1 MLLRQNNFSK
11 NIHNFFDDFGC
22 FKKALLTFFGSFG
35 SAFANALAFSF
46 FALGLSVFFLSFASF
61 SSFAL
66 ADSKQNLSIV
76 KQIQAYPDSA
86 QDRLDVLLLL
96 DSSFRGEVG
105 SATIADERL
114 SVISSVGLQEK
125 WSKSFANSP
134 ISKLEIIPHNNNLYI
149 NAKGRKRY
157 YLKPSISKDKSTLRL
172 SFYAADSQVLDS
184 LLSTTPTL
192 KATPIEEVF
201 SDLQA
206 SRISNK
212 ISQISSDSPNGTNP
226 FAYTAQNTQ
235 TRTDIG
241 LDSALQPSTKPSQAN
256 SQNAKNAQDDAL
268 FNWAAIAQG
277 AEFNASD
284 YVLYLAVFAFV
295 IALLVLL
302 RYVIRRSGNANAS
315 IKVVSQSQIDSKN
328 KVVIFETKDYF
339 YMVLLGEKNNILID
353 KIPRG
358 GASLSAKP
366 LTVGSVLESLGEPK
380 STQSRLKT
388 TPSASQ
394 SASRVATP
402 SALSSPSLATPKP
415 STKPRSA
422 TPQAATPKPSPLES
436 LTIGNENS
444 FNQDFWDALKSGK
457 R

>member
-1 MLLRQNNFSK
+1 MLPRQNNFNK
-11 NIHNFFDDFGC
+11 IFHNFFDDFWC
-22 FKKALLTFFGSFG
+22 FKRARLAFFGFFGSV
-35 SAFANALAFSF
+35 FSF
-46 FALGLSVFFLSFASF
+46 FALFVLALNSLFLSFAF
-61 SSFAL
+61 
-66 ADSKQNLSIV
+66 ADSKTSQNLSIV

-105 SATIADERL
+105 SATIADDRL
-114 SVISSVGLQEK
+114 SVISGVGLQEK

-206 SRISNK
+206 SKISNK
-212 ISQISSDSPNGTNP
+212 ISQISSDSPNGANP

-241 LDSALQPSTKPSQAN
+241 LDSALQPSAKSSQAN
-256 SQNAKNAQDDAL
+256 SQNAKNAQDDNL

-284 YVLYLAVFAFV
+284 YALYLAVFAFV

-302 RYVIRRSGNANAS
+302 RYIIRRSGSANAS
-315 IKVVSQSQIDSKN
+315 LKVVSQSQIDSKN

-353 KIPRG
+353 KIPRS

-380 STQSRLKT
+380 STQSRLKS
-388 TPSASQ
+388 TPSTSQ
-394 SASRVATP
+394 SASKIATP
-402 SALSSPSLATPKP
+402 STLSSSLGAPKP
-415 STKPRSA
+415 SAKPRSA
-422 TPQAATPKPSPLES
+422 TPQATTPKPSPLES

>member
-1 MLLRQNNFSK
+1 MLFRQNNFSK
-11 NIHNFFDDFGC
+11 IFHNFFDDFWR
-22 FKKALLTFFGSFG
+22 FKRARLAFFSFFG
-35 SAFANALAFSF
+35 SAFGSTLCAFSF
-46 FALGLSVFFLSFASF
+46 FALFALALNSLFLSFAF
-61 SSFAL
+61 
-66 ADSKQNLSIV
+66 ADSKTSQNLSIV

-184 LLSTTPTL
+184 LLSATPTL

-206 SRISNK
+206 SKISNK
-212 ISQISSDSPNGTNP
+212 ISQISSDSPNGANP

-241 LDSALQPSTKPSQAN
+241 LDSALQPSSKPSQAN
-256 SQNAKNAQDDAL
+256 SQNAKNAQDDNL

-284 YVLYLAVFAFV
+284 YALYLAVFAFV

-302 RYVIRRSGNANAS
+302 RYLIRRSGSANAS
-315 IKVVSQSQIDSKN
+315 LKVVSQSQIDSKN

-353 KIPRG
+353 KIPRS
-358 GASLSAKP
+358 GASLSTKP

-380 STQSRLKT
+380 STQSRLKSA
-388 TPSASQ
+388 PSTSQ
-394 SASRVATP
+394 SASRVAATP
-402 SALSSPSLATPKP
+402 SALSSSLATPKP
-415 STKPRSA
+415 SAKPRSA
-422 TPQAATPKPSPLES
+422 TPQATTPKPSPLES

>member
-1 MLLRQNNFSK
+1 MLFQQNNFSK
-11 NIHNFFDDFGC
+11 IFHNFFDDFWR
-22 FKKALLTFFGSFG
+22 FKRAQLAFFGFFGGAFG
-35 SAFANALAFSF
+35 SVFSF
-46 FALGLSVFFLSFASF
+46 FALFVLALNSLFLSFVF
-61 SSFAL
+61 
-66 ADSKQNLSIV
+66 ADSKTSQNLSIV

-114 SVISSVGLQEK
+114 SVISGVGLQEK

-206 SRISNK
+206 SKISNK
-212 ISQISSDSPNGTNP
+212 ISQISSDSPNGANP

-241 LDSALQPSTKPSQAN
+241 LDSALQPSAKSSQAN
-256 SQNAKNAQDDAL
+256 SQNAKNAQDDNL

-284 YVLYLAVFAFV
+284 YALYLAVFAFV

-302 RYVIRRSGNANAS
+302 RYIIRRSGSANAS
-315 IKVVSQSQIDSKN
+315 LKVVSQSQIDSKN

-353 KIPRG
+353 KIPRS

-380 STQSRLKT
+380 STQSRLKS
-388 TPSASQ
+388 TPSTSQ
-394 SASRVATP
+394 SASKIATP
-402 SALSSPSLATPKP
+402 STLSSSLGAPKP
-415 STKPRSA
+415 SAKPRSA
-422 TPQAATPKPSPLES
+422 TPQVATPKPSPLES

>member
-1 MLLRQNNFSK
+1 MLFQQNNFSK
-11 NIHNFFDDFGC
+11 IFHNFFDDFWR
-22 FKKALLTFFGSFG
+22 FKNARLAFFGFFGSV
-35 SAFANALAFSF
+35 FSF
-46 FALGLSVFFLSFASF
+46 FALFVLALNSLFLSFAF
-61 SSFAL
+61 
-66 ADSKQNLSIV
+66 ADSKTSQNLSIV

-114 SVISSVGLQEK
+114 SVISGVGLQEK

-206 SRISNK
+206 SKISNR
-212 ISQISSDSPNGTNP
+212 ISQISSDSPNGANP

-241 LDSALQPSTKPSQAN
+241 LDSALQPSAKSSQAN
-256 SQNAKNAQDDAL
+256 SQNAKNAQDDNL

-284 YVLYLAVFAFV
+284 YALYLAVFAFV

-302 RYVIRRSGNANAS
+302 RYIIRRSGSANAS
-315 IKVVSQSQIDSKN
+315 LKVVSQSQIDSKN

-353 KIPRG
+353 KIPRS

-380 STQSRLKT
+380 STQSRLKS
-388 TPSASQ
+388 TPSTSQ
-394 SASRVATP
+394 SASKIATP
-402 SALSSPSLATPKP
+402 STLSSSLGTPKP
-415 STKPRSA
+415 SAKPRSA

>member
-1 MLLRQNNFSK
+1 MLLRQNNFFGK
-11 NIHNFFDDFGC
+11 NVYNFFDDFGR
-22 FKKALLTFFGSFG
+22 FKKSR
-35 SAFANALAFSF
+35 LAFLGFFSKAFGGAVCSF
-46 FALGLSVFFLSFASF
+46 AFVVLFVLALSVLFLSI
-61 SSFAL
+61 
-66 ADSKQNLSIV
+66 ADCKTSQNISAV
-76 KQIQAYPDSA
+76 KQIQAYPDST

-201 SDLQA
+201 SDLQT
-206 SRISNK
+206 SKISTK

-226 FAYTAQNTQ
+226 FAHTAQNTQ

-256 SQNAKNAQDDAL
+256 SQNAKNVQDDNL

-284 YVLYLAVFAFV
+284 YALYLAVFAFV
-295 IALLVLL
+295 IALLVLV
-302 RYVIRRSGNANAS
+302 RYLIRRSGSANAS
-315 IKVVSQSQIDSKN
+315 LKVVSQSQIDSKN

-353 KIPRG
+353 KIPRSS
-358 GASLSAKP
+358 ASLSAKP

-380 STQSRLKT
+380 STQSKLKT
-388 TPSASQ
+388 TPSASKI
-394 SASRVATP
+394 ATP
-402 SALSSPSLATPKP
+402 TALSPSLATPKP
-415 STKPRSA
+415 SQPRSA
-422 TPQAATPKPSPLES
+422 TRSVATQAAAPKPSPLES

>member
-1 MLLRQNNFSK
+1 MLPRQNNFNK
-11 NIHNFFDDFGC
+11 IFHNFFDDFWR
-22 FKKALLTFFGSFG
+22 FKRARLAFFGFFGSVFG
-35 SAFANALAFSF
+35 GAVCAFLF
-46 FALGLSVFFLSFASF
+46 FALFVFALNALFLSFVF
-61 SSFAL
+61 
-66 ADSKQNLSIV
+66 ADSKTSQNLSIV

-114 SVISSVGLQEK
+114 SVISGVGLQEK

-206 SRISNK
+206 SKISNK
-212 ISQISSDSPNGTNP
+212 ISQISSDSPNGANP

-241 LDSALQPSTKPSQAN
+241 LDSALQPSAKSSQAN
-256 SQNAKNAQDDAL
+256 SQNAKNAQDDNL

-284 YVLYLAVFAFV
+284 YALYLAVFAFV

-302 RYVIRRSGNANAS
+302 RYIIRRSGSANAS
-315 IKVVSQSQIDSKN
+315 LKVVSQSQIDSKN

-353 KIPRG
+353 KIPRS
-358 GASLSAKP
+358 GASLSTKP

-380 STQSRLKT
+380 STQSRLKS
-388 TPSASQ
+388 TPSTSQ
-394 SASRVATP
+394 SASKIATP
-402 SALSSPSLATPKP
+402 STLSSSLGAPKP
-415 STKPRSA
+415 SAKPRSA